1 MAAVCREEAAE
12 ALKPDRRRRM
22 MVDDISFF
30 WGGGFTGWFA
40 D

>member
-1 MAAVCREEAAE
+1 MWQQFAEEAAE

-22 MVDDISFF
+22 MMVDDISFF
-30 WGGGFTGWFA
+30 GGVFTGWFA